1 MGKWKLA
8 FTAIWLQL
16 FYNIIQK
23 YSLSSPP
30 PQVSFC
36 QNLSIQL
43 VVMATEMLNFEKY
56 IYNINSSEAIKETKL
71 NILQTY
77 S

>member
-1 MGKWKLA
+1 
-8 FTAIWLQL
+8 
-16 FYNIIQK
+16 
-23 YSLSSPP
+23 
-30 PQVSFC
+30 
-36 QNLSIQL
+36 
-43 VVMATEMLNFEKY
+43 MATEMLNFEKY